1 MAGSLTGSASGPLDV
16 PPTGWKIFFPFS
28 FPPCISFNC
37 LSRLFQP
44 PENFKTKNSPQNR
57 SSREYLENSASQEYN
72 EDQNSLRNMK
82 MNERDENNSDEMN
95 EGDEKTPGEM
105 DKMNKE
111 I

>member
-1 MAGSLTGSASGPLDV
+1 
-16 PPTGWKIFFPFS
+16 
-28 FPPCISFNC
+28 
-37 LSRLFQP
+37 
-44 PENFKTKNSPQNR
+44 
-57 SSREYLENSASQEYN
+57 
-72 EDQNSLRNMK
+72 MK